1 MPTTHAILIFAAAAI
16 ALLAIP
22 GPSVLYIFTQSVIH
36 GRRGGLVG
44 MLGVQTGGLVHV
56 VAASL
61 GVSAVI
67 ASSATAF
74 SLVKYAGAA
83 YLVWLGISRLRS
95 DDSMADH
102 TARPA
107 RSLARVY
114 RQGFVVNT
122 LNPKTALFFLAVL
135 PQFVDPAQGTVWL
148 QSLVLGALFITI
160 AVVSDGIWALAA
172 GWVSSHLRS
181 KPARRAERYG
191 TAGVLI
197 GLGVAAGLTDPSR

>member
-1 MPTTHAILIFAAAAI
+1 MPTAHTFLIFSAAAI
-16 ALLAIP
+16 ALLTIP
-22 GPSVLYIFTQSVIH
+22 GPSVLYIVTQSVMH

-61 GVSAVI
+61 GLSAII

-74 SLVKYAGAA
+74 SIVKYSGAA
-83 YLVWLGISRLRS
+83 YLVWLGIARLRS
-95 DDSMADH
+95 DGSMADPVAQP
-102 TARPA
+102 T
-107 RSLARVY
+107 RSLVRVY

-135 PQFVDPAQGTVWL
+135 PQFVDPARGTVWL
-148 QSLVLGALFITI
+148 QSLALGALFIAI
-160 AVVSDGIWALAA
+160 AMVSDGIWAFAA
-172 GWVSSHLRS
+172 GWVSSRLQS
-181 KPARRAERYG
+181 RRARSVERYG

-197 GLGVAAGLTDPSR
+197 GLGIAAALTEPSR